1 MKMEPSSV
9 SSEKGQEPSEK
20 QESNQIGC
28 VHAVPSLAEWFWLLN
43 DGLSAAIFDMN
54 KLLGLGD
61 ICV

>member
-20 QESNQIGC
+20 QESKQIGC

-43 DGLSAAIFDMN
+43 DGLSAAIARSR
-54 KLLGLGD
+54 
-61 ICV
+61 